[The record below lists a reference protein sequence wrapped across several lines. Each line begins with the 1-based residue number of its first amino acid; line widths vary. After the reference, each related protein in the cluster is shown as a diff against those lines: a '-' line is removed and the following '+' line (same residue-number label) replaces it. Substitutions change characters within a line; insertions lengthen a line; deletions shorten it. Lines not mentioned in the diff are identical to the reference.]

1 MHWVIETRENGKR
14 SLLSHTQSALPS
26 ITSSSNSNGILKKT
40 SLCNILCCAS
50 GHQRQ
55 PSTVAEAVSGPRYW
69 KMQKTNTICVPN
81 KKKRRIEFTL
91 RSLAYLGLGR
101 RSTATA
107 IPTQT
112 HGAQSEMKIK
122 NLYFISRTL
131 QIIHIYKF
139 HAHHVPAWYG
149 GTTIRCHRAEQ
160 YATDTHYIYC

>member
-81 KKKRRIEFTL
+81 RKKKKNRIYSTLLGISWTWTTEHSHRHSNTNTRGAKRNENQEFIFYIAHVTD
-91 RSLAYLGLGR
+91 Y
-101 RSTATA
+101 
-107 IPTQT
+107 T
-112 HGAQSEMKIK
+112 H
-122 NLYFISRTL
+122 L
-131 QIIHIYKF
+131 
-139 HAHHVPAWYG
+139 
-149 GTTIRCHRAEQ
+149 
-160 YATDTHYIYC
+160 